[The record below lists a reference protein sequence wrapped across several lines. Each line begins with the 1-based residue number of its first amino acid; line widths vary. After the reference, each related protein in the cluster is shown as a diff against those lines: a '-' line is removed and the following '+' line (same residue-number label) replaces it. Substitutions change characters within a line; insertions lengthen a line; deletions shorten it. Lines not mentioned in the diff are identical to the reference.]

1 MIEHVVLFRVAEG
14 TPEEQTEAM
23 MRGLKSLETEIPQVV
38 SLSCGPN
45 ISDRGDGFTHGLV
58 VRFESAEALETY
70 LEHPRHQQT
79 VQEFVLPIAERIVI
93 CDYVVETPDS

>member
-14 TPEEQTEAM
+14 TPAEQTEAM
-23 MRGLKSLETEIPQVV
+23 MRGLKSLKTEIPEVV

-58 VRFESAEALETY
+58 VRFESPEALDAY
-70 LEHPRHQQT
+70 LEHTRHQQL
-79 VQEFVLPIAERIVI
+79 VQEVVLPIAERIVV
-93 CDYVVETPDS
+93 CDYVVE

>member
-1 MIEHVVLFRVAEG
+1 MIEHVVLFKVAEG
-14 TPEEQTEAM
+14 TPTEQTEAM

-38 SLSCGPN
+38 SLSCGSN

-58 VRFESAEALETY
+58 VRFESPEALDTY

-79 VQEFVLPIAERIVI
+79 VQEVVLPIAEKIVI
-93 CDYVVETPDS
+93 CDYVIEPTDS

>member
-58 VRFESAEALETY
+58 VRFESPEALEIY

-93 CDYVVETPDS
+93 CDYVVETTDS

>member
-14 TPEEQTEAM
+14 TPAEQTEAM
-23 MRGLKSLETEIPQVV
+23 MRGLKSLETEIPQVL

-45 ISDRGDGFTHGLV
+45 FSDRGDGFTHGLV